1 VGGTLPYQT
10 LWSEGS
16 SNTNSLVNLCPTL
29 QLYATVTDANGC
41 TSTYDFNGIECKQCD
56 TLTTYSQ
63 TTWGDAPNGNN
74 LGSYLH
80 ANFALAFPAGIT
92 IGCNN
97 MLTLTNAQVISDWL
111 PKTGTPSILPIG
123 TLTDDISYNNS
134 FAAQLV
140 TAKLNVGFDSY
151 DPNFNPSS
159 DYLGNR
165 FFNSGLYAGYTL
177 DQVIEEASNVIGG
190 CVPNYSLAELNFA
203 LTAANLNYEN
213 GTNSNG
219 YLTCRFI
226 APIRYSDET
235 SNTIKLNG
243 LYPNPCSD
251 IVNISVNSKSDQTL
265 KIEIL
270 DMLGQIVFSSNEQI
284 FSGVNTITLDTKVLS
299 SQVCILRIF
308 DGQHTCSSMLI
319 VK

>member
-1 VGGTLPYQT
+1 
-10 LWSEGS
+10 
-16 SNTNSLVNLCPTL
+16 
-29 QLYATVTDANGC
+29 
-41 TSTYDFNGIECKQCD
+41 
-56 TLTTYSQ
+56 
-63 TTWGDAPNGNN
+63 
-74 LGSYLH
+74 
-80 ANFALAFPAGIT
+80 
-92 IGCNN
+92 

-111 PKTGTPSILPIG
+111 PKTGTPAVLPIG